1 LIGFDVVI
9 IGGGLSGSSTA
20 LNLSK
25 KGYSVLIIE
34 NEKSQDSKPCAGGM
48 ASSMQ
53 RFLPLNIEDCIE
65 SKIKNVEF
73 RWKATDNVTADLT
86 GESPFWIVKREKLD
100 QLLLDE
106 SLSNGAQIIRSLW
119 IEKIIKKNDKWEITC
134 NDKIKYITKFLV
146 IADGSQSKW
155 ASYFNLGP
163 RKPKFANTL
172 SLRLKGLGEIP
183 RDAVRFEFGFI
194 KYGFAWAFPLRESL
208 NIGLGTFINNGLL
221 ENQSTN
227 KQVIRSFGFDDFP
240 DNYNGAE
247 DFYYS
252 NLESP
257 YLPANDYFQNINEIR
272 QVKGISEDIYQNL
285 EPYICALPN
294 ALNLINLNSISPLKP
309 KILVAL
315 SENKITDQDA
325 INIIENRPLEGFQ
338 EIRDF
343 FNDDFIKKSFAT
355 KFAKEKL
362 TTEPFY
368 FNLKT
373 QIKFDEFTFIMNTG
387 FLKDKETMQII
398 SRKKGNSL

>member
-1 LIGFDVVI
+1 MIGFDVVI

-34 NEKSQDSKPCAGGM
+34 KEKSQDYKPCAGGM

-73 RWKATDNVTADLT
+73 RWMASDNVTADLT

-106 SLSNGAQIIRSLW
+106 SLSNGAQIMRPLL

-134 NDKIKYITKFLV
+134 NNKIKYITEFLV

-163 RKPKFANTL
+163 RKPKFANTI

-183 RDAVRFEFGFI
+183 RDVVRFEFGFI

-221 ENQSTN
+221 ENQAIN

-240 DNYNGAE
+240 NKTISKKLRIWNGFHSINGDKVLAVGDAASLCDPFLAE
-247 DFYYS
+247 GIRPSLISSFYAAGYIDQCLS
-252 NLESP
+252 EKVDDLNL
-257 YLPANDYFQNINEIR
+257 YTKKINFIWGKSMAWGR
-272 QVKGISEDIYQNL
+272 RIAQVFYRFPRTGYQLGIKRKTAPKRIAQILSGEMSYEDI
-285 EPYICALPN
+285 A
-294 ALNLINLNSISPLKP
+294 KR
-309 KILVAL
+309 V
-315 SENKITDQDA
+315 
-325 INIIENRPLEGFQ
+325 
-338 EIRDF
+338 IRRLLT
-343 FNDDFIKKSFAT
+343 KSGT
-355 KFAKEKL
+355 
-362 TTEPFY
+362 
-368 FNLKT
+368 
-373 QIKFDEFTFIMNTG
+373 
-387 FLKDKETMQII
+387 
-398 SRKKGNSL
+398 